1 MKLDTRRA
9 LASEPLQWFLY
20 RFICVYSWTFR
31 LTVENENPWL
41 NHLAAG
47 GSVVLCAW
55 HQQFFSGIRHFR
67 NYRTFNPC
75 IMISQ
80 SRDGDIIAG
89 VARRCGWHPVRG
101 SSSKGGKAALT
112 EVIGQLQQMKLAAH
126 IVDGPQGPMG
136 TVKAGTIRLA
146 QATNASLVPFSVTAK
161 NAWHFKS
168 WDRFFVPKP
177 FSRVVL
183 RFGEMIAVDPTPNAA
198 AFEAQRLQIEEAMR
212 PSLVW

>member
-1 MKLDTRRA
+1 MD
-9 LASEPLQWFLY
+9 
-20 RFICVYSWTFR
+20 
-31 LTVENENPWL
+31 
-41 NHLAAG
+41 HLAAG
-47 GSVVLCAW
+47 GAVVLCAW

-67 NYRTFNPC
+67 NYRAFNPC

-89 VARRCGWHPVRG
+89 VARRCGWHPARG
-101 SSSKGGKAALT
+101 SSSKDGKAALA
-112 EVIGQLQQMKLAAH
+112 EVIGQLKQMRLAAH

-146 QATNASLVPFSVTAK
+146 QRTNASLVPFSVTAD
-161 NAWHFKS
+161 NAWYFKS

-177 FSRVVL
+177 FSRVIL
-183 RFGEMIAVDPTPNAA
+183 RFGERIPVDRGSNEAT
-198 AFEAQRLQIEEAMR
+198 FEDQRLNLEKIMR